1 MVKGKAA
8 ETGDNDLKVLAPET
22 VTWKVGDQEFEQTPA
37 TLDQLADVMD
47 VIVDEVLSSG
57 NSNLL
62 DKLMDTA
69 TAGVADSD
77 GDADEDGDGDA
88 ISKAKDVAKSLT
100 SDRELLTG
108 VVRIIATLPRSLPQ
122 ISAAILNAPEG
133 VDIDVERYLRANLRP
148 KEAFGIL
155 RTFIKQNDVG
165 SIVRDF
171 SGLFQE
177 FQTEMKVDE
186 SSND

>member
-22 VTWKVGDQEFEQTPA
+22 VTWKVGDQEFEQTPS

-62 DKLMDTA
+62 DKLMDSA
-69 TAGVADSD
+69 TAGAADSD
-77 GDADEDGDGDA
+77 EDEDGDA
-88 ISKAKDVAKSLT
+88 STKAKDVAKSLT

-108 VVRIIATLPRSLPQ
+108 VVRIIATLPRSMPR
-122 ISAAILNAPEG
+122 IAAAILDTPE
-133 VDIDVERYLRANLRP
+133 DYLRANLRP

-155 RTFIKQNDVG
+155 RIFIKQNDVG

-171 SGLFQE
+171 FALFQE
-177 FQTEMKVDE
+177 FQTETAPDE
-186 SSND
+186 SNDD